1 VDPAPAIALTIT
13 LAISS
18 VTDIGRRRIPNLLTG
33 PAAVVALLLAAL
45 GLSVGPLESVIVA
58 LTLVFPLAALAILR
72 PEGFGMGD
80 VKLIGVMALFLG
92 WEVWLPLLGG
102 LGAATLAG
110 TIIALGRG
118 GAGRSVALPLAPFL
132 AAGMVPSLAAAL
144 PLLH

>member
-1 VDPAPAIALTIT
+1 MDPAPAIALTIT

>member
-1 VDPAPAIALTIT
+1 MDPAPAIALTIT

-18 VTDIGRRRIPNLLTG
+18 VTDIGQRRIPNLLTG

-45 GLSVGPLESVIVA
+45 GFSVGPLESVIVA

-102 LGAATLAG
+102 LGAPTLAG

>member
-1 VDPAPAIALTIT
+1 MDPAPAIALTIT

-33 PAAVVALLLAAL
+33 SAAVVALLLAAL
-45 GLSVGPLESVIVA
+45 GFSVGPLESVIVA

-118 GAGRSVALPLAPFL
+118 RAGRSVALPLAPFL
-132 AAGMVPSLAAAL
+132 TAGMIPFLAAAL

>member
-1 VDPAPAIALTIT
+1 
-13 LAISS
+13 
-18 VTDIGRRRIPNLLTG
+18 
-33 PAAVVALLLAAL
+33 
-45 GLSVGPLESVIVA
+45 
-58 LTLVFPLAALAILR
+58 
-72 PEGFGMGD
+72 MGD

-118 GAGRSVALPLAPFL
+118 RAGRSVALPLAPFL
-132 AAGMVPSLAAAL
+132 TAGMIPFLAAAL